1 MKTLRTTTKSVFQKW
16 RACHFHYNLLKYA
29 FCGGGGGRLNPELKA
44 QSVLLTS
51 LTALLNVRSHFFV
64 RTDWVKKHWWKC
76 CTTDVYMWYLK
87 PSQLHVTD
95 LFVSGN
101 YRKARKSQGPCI
113 KWNEKSKVISHLY
126 DIVDWMHFVARLKQC
141 GTFPIHT
148 LVVLG
153 VGHFQVFCL
162 VILRFILQW
171 NHTITIIIGM

>member
-113 KWNEKSKVISHLY
+113 KWNEKSKIISHLY

-162 VILRFILQW
+162 VILRFIL
-171 NHTITIIIGM
+171 